1 MTTEATAKMRTAPTT
16 RRRRWKTW
24 AVGAGRLAER
34 TDETEVKRRGSM
46 VVAMGFPFRSGVWWP
61 VCLCDEHRSEQVFYS
76 FTEQVFGVKALAEH
90 SFSEQVFDLHDE
102 HLYASTY
109 V

>member
-1 MTTEATAKMRTAPTT
+1 
-16 RRRRWKTW
+16 
-24 AVGAGRLAER
+24 
-34 TDETEVKRRGSM
+34 
-46 VVAMGFPFRSGVWWP
+46 
-61 VCLCDEHRSEQVFYS
+61 VFYS

-90 SFSEQVFDLHDE
+90 SFSEQVFDLHGE